1 MANVEESEVAAE
13 CEYRKEKGVAKWH
26 EKFLVEYRGPSQFY
40 LKNAMFN
47 TLLCSIVVRVVT
59 FGRSRI
65 RIVRALF
72 GRSRISNSWA
82 AANNEYQKIRVF
94 DIPGLN

>member
-1 MANVEESEVAAE
+1 MANVEESEKK
-13 CEYRKEKGVAKWH
+13 KEWQNI
-26 EKFLVEYRGPSQFY
+26 R
-40 LKNAMFN
+40 
-47 TLLCSIVVRVVT
+47 IVVRVLT

-94 DIPGLN
+94 DIPEPTGKNYELLNEGSKPMEKS